1 MRLTALFFLLLPLME
16 ITGFVLVGQWLG
28 VLATIALVIASS
40 LLGVLVLRSQGISL
54 AQSLRRPRSGDP
66 QRTAKSVLNS
76 TAQVFG
82 GLLLVLPGFI
92 TDILGLMLLIP
103 VVRSTL
109 WKIISP
115 RLVVVQTGGKAR
127 GGVGPDAGFPDRD
140 PSAYR
145 GPRHQG
151 PMGNGDIIDLDE
163 GDYHRQ
169 NTGGSSPWTRLPKDE
184 G

>member
-54 AQSLRRPRSGDP
+54 AQRCAAPRSGDP
-66 QRTAKSVLNS
+66 KQAAQSVLSS

-82 GLLLVLPGFI
+82 GLLLILPGFI

-115 RLVVVQTGGKAR
+115 RLVVVQTGRRRAP
-127 GGVGPDAGFPDRD
+127 GGGPGAVLLIAIRAITVTRVVRVPWTAATSSIWMKVTTIGRN
-140 PSAYR
+140 PS
-145 GPRHQG
+145 
-151 PMGNGDIIDLDE
+151 
-163 GDYHRQ
+163 
-169 NTGGSSPWTRLPKDE
+169 GSSPWTRLPKDE

>member
-40 LLGVLVLRSQGISL
+40 LLGVLVLRSQGVSL
-54 AQSLRRPRSGDP
+54 AQRLRRPRSGDP
-66 QRTAKSVLNS
+66 QQAAQSVLSS

-82 GLLLVLPGFI
+82 GLLLILPGFI

-115 RLVVVQTGGKAR
+115 RLVVVQTGRRRAP
-127 GGVGPDAGFPDRD
+127 GGGPGAGFTDRD
-140 PSAYR
+140 PGNHR
-145 GPRHQG
+145 DPRHQG
-151 PMGNGDIIDLDE
+151 PVDSGDIIDLHE

-169 NTGGSSPWTRLPKDE
+169 NPGGSSPWTRLPKDE